1 MLNLTVDP
9 HGAGD
14 YCTIG
19 EAIEAIPYG
28 TMATIVVGEGTYH
41 ERISSDK
48 RSLTIRGEGEV
59 VITASSGGRDVI
71 DAKKRRGT
79 FRSAT
84 AFFSGE
90 ELTLENLTISN
101 DADPSQG
108 QAIALYLDVARCH
121 CRDVRLTSHQD
132 TLFVG
137 PLPKE
142 EREEGG
148 FYGPR
153 HLAERRGCELHYQ
166 EGRIEGSVDFI
177 FGSGDARFVNSEIRS
192 VGSGWVCAPST
203 AEGGQGFVFDGCAF
217 THGPDVAAHSVYVMR
232 PWRAGATVT
241 LDACNLKGHIAPA
254 LYDDWPGR
262 PEGEGTLIVRLCS
275 FDGEEG

>member
-19 EAIEAIPYG
+19 EALEAIPYG
-28 TMATIVVGEGTYH
+28 CEATIVVGEGTYN
-41 ERISSDK
+41 ERLFSDK
-48 RSLTIRGEGEV
+48 RSLAIRGEGEV

-71 DAKKRRGT
+71 DAKRKRGT

-90 ELTLENLTISN
+90 ELVLENLTIIN
-101 DADPSQG
+101 GADPSQG

-121 CRDVRLTSHQD
+121 CRSVRLKSHQD

-137 PLPKE
+137 PLPQE

-153 HLAERRGCELHYQ
+153 HLSERRGCELHFHQ
-166 EGRIEGSVDFI
+166 GLIEGSVDFI
-177 FGSGDARFVNSEIRS
+177 FGSGDARFVESEICS
-192 VGSGWVCAPST
+192 VGAGWVCAPST
-203 AEGGQGFVFDGCAF
+203 VEGGQGFVFDRCRF
-217 THGPDVAAHSVYVMR
+217 THAEGVGHHSVHLMR
-232 PWRAGATVT
+232 PWRPGAKTT
-241 LDACNLKGHIAPA
+241 LESCLFADHIAPA

-262 PEGEGTLIVRLCS
+262 PGGDGTLTCLRCTFI
-275 FDGEEG
+275 G